1 MSHEVMRALQYWP
14 ATARG
19 ADVAYVESPSGYSGA
34 TVWRVEAAGGS
45 FALRRWQPRMDAT
58 RLERIHAFQSR
69 VAELGPPVVPVL
81 QPTQNG
87 STMAASDERLWELAT
102 WRPGIADFWQNPNP
116 QRLDAAMRT
125 LAAIHNAAEFQP
137 ALPWPK
143 LLELFDRQS
152 DPLDAQLGS
161 RSARRRAARL
171 AYIVEGAWRTRDA
184 RVISEAVGIEQPL
197 ACEAISLI
205 QSLAPRELDKALH
218 WQSASLPLQR
228 RLGDVHHDHVLFT
241 GDEVT
246 GVVDF
251 GAADYD
257 SPAGDVGRLLGSLVN
272 GTVTGGVGVWT
283 PIAQSIRSR
292 QMN

>member
-1 MSHEVMRALQYWP
+1 
-14 ATARG
+14 
-19 ADVAYVESPSGYSGA
+19 
-34 TVWRVEAAGGS
+34 
-45 FALRRWQPRMDAT
+45 
-58 RLERIHAFQSR
+58 
-69 VAELGPPVVPVL
+69 
-81 QPTQNG
+81 
-87 STMAASDERLWELAT
+87 
-102 WRPGIADFWQNPNP
+102 
-116 QRLDAAMRT
+116 MRT

-184 RVISEAVGIEQPL
+184 RVISEAAGIEQPL

-272 GTVTGGVGVWT
+272 EDRDGWRRGLDAYCAVHPLTPDELSAADFFDTSGTVISVANWLQWLWGEPDKRLKLSDYTRPLARLNRLVDRL
-283 PIAQSIRSR
+283 RSLVAR
-292 QMN
+292 GD